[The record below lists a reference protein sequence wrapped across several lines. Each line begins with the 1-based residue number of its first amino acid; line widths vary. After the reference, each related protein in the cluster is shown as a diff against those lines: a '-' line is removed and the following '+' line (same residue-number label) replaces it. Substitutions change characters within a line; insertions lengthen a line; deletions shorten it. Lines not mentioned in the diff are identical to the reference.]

1 MEHIYELPEA
11 SFSKSFRGYDVSEVN
26 DYLFRI
32 EEYHQSI
39 QQSRDRLESK
49 IAELEKELNRLKEAE
64 SSMLMAVQM
73 AEEAQLNWKV
83 KAEKDAELALQK
95 AQKQAS
101 QLIEQAEKEAA
112 KIKLLAE
119 GESKQIL
126 VESNQTIKEQER
138 VLRGLQEAQK
148 EVAEQLMGISEK
160 TLQQIKTWSV
170 SNETLTKPK
179 EPQEKVMVEVKKPMT
194 PKSKTVSKQA
204 NKAKKTTLKAKPK
217 GKVGRPKSTI
227 SATADKKSPAKR
239 GRKPK
244 SAVIS
249 QAAKPVNARGT
260 KNSPSSKK
268 KGIDPTQLVP
278 DDSLPTLNKVLE
290 AYAKSSGPQGKI
302 GEIN

>member
-1 MEHIYELPEA
+1 MKHIYELPEA
-11 SFSKSFRGYDVSEVN
+11 AFSKSFRGYDVSDVN

-32 EEYHQSI
+32 EEYHQSV
-39 QQSRDRLESK
+39 QQTQDRLEAK
-49 IAELEKELNRLKEAE
+49 IADLEKELNRLREAE
-64 SSMLMAVQM
+64 SSMLKAVQM
-73 AEEAQLNWKV
+73 AEEAQLNWKI

-95 AQKQAS
+95 AEKQTS
-101 QLIEQAEKEAA
+101 NLIEQAEKEAA

-126 VESNQTIKEQER
+126 LQTNQTIKEQER

-170 SNETLTKPK
+170 SNDSLLRVNTEIENSQVLD
-179 EPQEKVMVEVKKPMT
+179 
-194 PKSKTVSKQA
+194 SKTVIPKAPRAPKQVK
-204 NKAKKTTLKAKPK
+204 KAKKTSVKAKPK
-217 GKVGRPKSTI
+217 GKVGRPKS
-227 SATADKKSPAKR
+227 KSSSNTEQKIPAKR

-244 SAVIS
+244 AIIIAEPVKKATS
-249 QAAKPVNARGT
+249 QGAKKIPVR
-260 KNSPSSKK
+260 KN
-268 KGIDPTQLVP
+268 KGIDPTQLSP

>member
-11 SFSKSFRGYDVSEVN
+11 SFSKSFRGYDVSDVH

-39 QQSRDRLESK
+39 QQSRDRMESK
-49 IAELEKELNRLKEAE
+49 IDALEKELSRLREAE
-64 SSMLMAVQM
+64 SSMLKAVQM
-73 AEEAQLNWKV
+73 AEEAQLNWKL

-95 AQKQAS
+95 AQKQSS

-126 VESNQTIKEQER
+126 LESNQTIKEQER

-170 SNETLTKPK
+170 SNETLSSRIDS
-179 EPQEKVMVEVKKPMT
+179 QENVPATVKKSSVT
-194 PKSKTVSKQA
+194 PSKIAPKQVK
-204 NKAKKTTLKAKPK
+204 KAKKPILKAKAK
-217 GKVGRPKSTI
+217 GKVGRPKS
-227 SATADKKSPAKR
+227 KKSPVADNKVPAKR

-244 SAVIS
+244 
-249 QAAKPVNARGT
+249 AAAAIPVVKPVKTQGVKKSIST
-260 KNSPSSKK
+260 KK
-268 KGIDPTQLVP
+268 KGIDPTQLTP

-290 AYAKSSGPQGKI
+290 AYAKSSAPQGKI

>member
-39 QQSRDRLESK
+39 QQSRERLESK
-49 IAELEKELNRLKEAE
+49 IVDLEKELNRLREAE
-64 SSMLMAVQM
+64 SSMLKAVQM
-73 AEEAQLNWKV
+73 ADEAQLNWKM

-95 AQKQAS
+95 AQKQSS

-119 GESKQIL
+119 GESKQIWL
-126 VESNQTIKEQER
+126 ESNQTIKEQER

-170 SNETLTKPK
+170 SNETLAKPK
-179 EPQEKVMVEVKKPMT
+179 EPQEKTHAEVKKSMVS
-194 PKSKTVSKQA
+194 KSKIVPIQA

-217 GKVGRPKSTI
+217 GKVGRPKSKP
-227 SATADKKSPAKR
+227 SAIVDPKIPAKR

-244 SAVIS
+244 STVIS
-249 QAAKPVNARGT
+249 QAAKPVNSRGP
-260 KNSPSSKK
+260 KNPTSPKK
-268 KGIDPTQLVP
+268 KGIDPTQLSP

>member
-11 SFSKSFRGYDVSEVN
+11 SFSKSFRGYSVSEVH

-32 EEYHQSI
+32 EEYHHAI
-39 QQSRDRLESK
+39 QQSRDRLETK
-49 IAELEKELNRLKEAE
+49 IVDLEKELNRLREAE
-64 SSMLMAVQM
+64 SSMLKAVQM
-73 AEEAQLNWKV
+73 ADEAQMNWKI

-95 AQKQAS
+95 AQKQS
-101 QLIEQAEKEAA
+101 SHLIEQAEKDAA

-126 VESNQTIKEQER
+126 LQSNQTIREQER

-148 EVAEQLMGISEK
+148 EVAGQLMGISEK

-170 SNETLTKPK
+170 SSETFAKSIEPEAALSAIGRKTRAQKQKTAPK
-179 EPQEKVMVEVKKPMT
+179 QAKRIKKP
-194 PKSKTVSKQA
+194 S
-204 NKAKKTTLKAKPK
+204 LKAKPK
-217 GKVGRPKSTI
+217 GKVGRPKSPASSI
-227 SATADKKSPAKR
+227 VESKIPAKR

-244 SAVIS
+244 STTITQVAKLPKS
-249 QAAKPVNARGT
+249 QGLKKT
-260 KNSPSSKK
+260 STSKK
-268 KGIDPTQLVP
+268 KAIDPTQLNP

-302 GEIN
+302 GDLN